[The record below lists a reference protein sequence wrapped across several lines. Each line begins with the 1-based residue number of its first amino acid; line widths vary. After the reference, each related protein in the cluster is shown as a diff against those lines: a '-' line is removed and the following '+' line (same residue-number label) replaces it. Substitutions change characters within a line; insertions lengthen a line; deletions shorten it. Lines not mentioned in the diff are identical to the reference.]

1 MNSYGADSVPFLFI
15 IDFDLKKPEIHKLS
29 SLPDGIKFSTP
40 LISGPSSG
48 QIYIKAYSLKK
59 QPVPF
64 NTYLRAF
71 ENVICNIKL
80 GNSYLLN
87 LTFPTTIE
95 MDLTLSE
102 IYNLSVAKYKLLY
115 HNQFVVFSPEIF
127 VRIENGEI
135 KSFPM
140 KGTIDASVADA
151 KNVIMTDEK
160 EMAEHNTIVD
170 LIRNDLSI
178 FAHNVRVDRYRYI
191 DEIRTKETVLLQVSS
206 EISGRLQKG
215 YENHLGEIITSMLPA
230 GSVTGAPKKETVRII
245 KESEQYERDWY
256 TGIFGVFDGK
266 KLDSGVMIRFIEN
279 NSGSLIYKSGGGI
292 TSLSDPEKEY
302 KEMISKV
309 YVPVG

>member
-1 MNSYGADSVPFLFI
+1 ML
-15 IDFDLKKPEIHKLS
+15 
-29 SLPDGIKFSTP
+29 
-40 LISGPSSG
+40 
-48 QIYIKAYSLKK
+48 Q
-59 QPVPF
+59 
-64 NTYLRAF
+64 
-71 ENVICNIKL
+71 
-80 GNSYLLN
+80 LLM
-87 LTFPTTIE
+87 L
-95 MDLTLSE
+95 
-102 IYNLSVAKYKLLY
+102 
-115 HNQFVVFSPEIF
+115 
-127 VRIENGEI
+127 
-135 KSFPM
+135 
-140 KGTIDASVADA
+140 
-151 KNVIMTDEK
+151 
-160 EMAEHNTIVD
+160 AEHNNIVD
-170 LIRNDLSI
+170 LIRNDISI